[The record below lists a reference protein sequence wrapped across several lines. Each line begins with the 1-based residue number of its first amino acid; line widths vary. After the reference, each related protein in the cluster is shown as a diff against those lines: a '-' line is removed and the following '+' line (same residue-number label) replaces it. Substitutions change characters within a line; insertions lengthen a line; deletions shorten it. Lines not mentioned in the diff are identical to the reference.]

1 VDMPLILILGAVYL
15 LLNLAKQTNVS
26 IEPVNISLN
35 LNEGLPKFKLKLKI
49 YNPSKLPLRI
59 TQISAIAIANN
70 VKLGNLNYNNVL
82 TVPPESTVFEYID
95 FRISTQALLEYKK
108 VINNTMPN
116 IQVAGYALANG
127 VQVKF
132 DKNV

>member
-1 VDMPLILILGAVYL
+1 MPLILILGAVYL

-35 LNEGLPKFKLKLKI
+35 LNEGLPKFKKKLKI

>member
-1 VDMPLILILGAVYL
+1 MPLILILGAVYL
-15 LLNLAKQTNVS
+15 LLNLAKQTNVA
-26 IEPVNISLN
+26 IDPVNISLN

-70 VKLGNLNYNNVL
+70 VKLGNLNYNNVF

-95 FRISTQALLEYKK
+95 FRISTQALIDYKK
-108 VINNTMPN
+108 VITSTMPSV
-116 IQVAGYALANG
+116 QVAGYALANG

>member
-1 VDMPLILILGAVYL
+1 MPLILILGAVYL

>member
-1 VDMPLILILGAVYL
+1 MDMPLILILGAVYL

>member
-1 VDMPLILILGAVYL
+1 MPLILILGAVYL

-26 IEPVNISLN
+26 IDPVNISLN

-70 VKLGNLNYNNVL
+70 VKLGNLSYNNVF